1 MADTAALVVALS
13 AQLTKFEKDLQKA
26 GVIAEKS
33 VKDIEGKFEKLNPKI
48 STSFFGN
55 LFANFADKAVGAAI
69 TAVEGLIARFKD
81 LQSTASYAAVSMQ
94 WLYGLQEAG
103 GKAGAS
109 VGAINAAVKALA
121 FSLDE
126 MKRGGD
132 NALKTLLDANPQFM
146 KGVSR
151 DALDVQKTLKIVAD
165 IISQA
170 KNQVQAVDMAKHLG
184 LPEETVKL
192 LQKGGEAVEK
202 LTQQAA
208 QGAPDF
214 EKIAAAAKAFD
225 EFITHAINM
234 LKSEAI
240 NRLISILEAFQGDT
254 VFKGGPL
261 ENLGSD
267 LLNKLKNPP
276 SAAITV
282 NATKRGGS
290 AVDPFATKSAA
301 GDEGAWKRTNDQIN
315 KHILLMQGDTEAVGK
330 NAGEQERL
338 RTIALLKAA
347 ADKDGI
353 AITAKMTEQMTAQ
366 ADAAAAAALKLAVA
380 QHQMQELNDASK
392 EFGSALAEAFK
403 GMVLQGKKLDE
414 VLKNLMNRL
423 ASKAI
428 DKLFDLAFA
437 TPAGGGS
444 SMFTSL
450 LGLGAKAGGGS
461 VNSGVP
467 YIVGEHG
474 PELMVPSQSGMVVPN
489 QALGRTGRAL
499 TVAPIYNIDA
509 SGADTAAVA
518 RLQAALIATN
528 RSLESRAL
536 AAVSSHMA
544 RGA

>member
-13 AQLTKFEKDLQKA
+13 AQLSKFEKDLQKA

-69 TAVEGLIARFKD
+69 TAVEGLIARFKE
-81 LQSTASYAAVSMQ
+81 LQSTASYAAISMQ

-132 NALKTLLDANPQFM
+132 NALKTLLDANPQFL
-146 KGVSR
+146 KGVNK
-151 DALDVQKTLKIVAD
+151 DALDVQQTLKIIAD

-184 LPEETVKL
+184 LPEEAVKL
-192 LQKGGEAVEK
+192 LQKGGEAVER

-208 QGAPDF
+208 KGAPDF
-214 EKIAAAAKAFD
+214 ERIAEASKELNENVERAVKWLQLLPARGLAWFQDLGETPEEKTFPRGEPTTEQKVKAIKIK
-225 EFITHAINM
+225 T
-234 LKSEAI
+234 
-240 NRLISILEAFQGDT
+240 
-254 VFKGGPL
+254 
-261 ENLGSD
+261 
-267 LLNKLKNPP
+267 
-276 SAAITV
+276 
-282 NATKRGGS
+282 GGS
-290 AVDPFATKSAA
+290 AVDPFATKPTA
-301 GDEGAWKRTNDQIN
+301 GDENAWKRTNDQIN
-315 KHILLMQGDTEAVGK
+315 KHILLLEADTDAVGK
-330 NAGEQERL
+330 NTGEQEKA
-338 RTIALLKAA
+338 RTVALLKAA
-347 ADKDGI
+347 ADKDGGKWTLEMI
-353 AITAKMTEQMTAQ
+353 RKMEEQ
-366 ADAAAAAALKLAVA
+366 AAAAGKAAQMLAVYKDRI
-380 QHQMQELNDASK
+380 QELNDASK
-392 EFGSALAEAFK
+392 EFGSALAEGFK
-403 GMVLQGKKLDE
+403 EMVLQGKKLDE

-437 TPAGGGS
+437 SPAGGGN
-444 SMFTSL
+444 SMFASL
-450 LGLGAKAGGGS
+450 FAGLTKRADGGPVSAGA
-461 VNSGVP
+461 P
-467 YIVGEHG
+467 YMVGEHG
-474 PELMVPSQSGMVVPN
+474 PELMVPGQSGMIVPN